1 VQDRKIKSKRQKKI
15 LIVNHQSS
23 ISNSWPRPGLPRSSY
38 GRPDME
44 ERQKQGIIQSTSR
57 SPRRRLRAGGQG
69 GHQSSIPG
77 LDLAHPN
84 PVVNDQPWRS
94 NRGMSKPNACRAR
107 AGVNHEGFTLVEV
120 IICIV
125 VAGVITSAIFIP
137 FLTSLKGSMTPE
149 KVATATYL
157 AQQRTEFF
165 TKNSYD
171 SGQLSPTPLTSYIS
185 AEISG
190 YQWQWQISYVDED
203 LANSPSDVGYKL
215 ILVRVKDPDNEAVD
229 LQTVV
234 TKRPADE

>member
-1 VQDRKIKSKRQKKI
+1 
-15 LIVNHQSS
+15 
-23 ISNSWPRPGLPRSSY
+23 
-38 GRPDME
+38 ME

-69 GHQSSIPG
+69 GHQSSI
-77 LDLAHPN
+77 
-84 PVVNDQPWRS
+84 
-94 NRGMSKPNACRAR
+94 
-107 AGVNHEGFTLVEV
+107 VNHEGFTLVEV